1 MDMFR
6 KSLATPNLLLL
17 LALYFII
24 YASFSSFE
32 ATFALFS
39 ERRFGFTA
47 ANIGYLFAFVGC
59 VLALVQG
66 VLVGRVVRV
75 VGERRL
81 IPLALAVIALGLA
94 LVPLSHSIPLLLVA
108 LAALAA
114 GMGFNSPAMSA
125 MVSRLADPDD
135 QGGVL
140 GLAQSLASLGR
151 IVGPAWGG
159 FLFDRFGP
167 STPYLSAAT
176 IMAMAFG
183 VALVSLSR
191 SQ

>member
-6 KSLATPNLLLL
+6 KAFAKPNLVLLL
-17 LALYFII
+17 ILYFII
-24 YASFSSFE
+24 SMSFSSFE

-47 ANIGYLFAFVGC
+47 ANIGYVFAFVGC
-59 VLALVQG
+59 VLSLVQG
-66 VLVGRVVRV
+66 LLVGRVVRV

-81 IPLALAVIALGLA
+81 IPIAIAVIALGLG
-94 LVPLSHSIPLLLVA
+94 LVPLSHAIPLLLVA
-108 LAALAA
+108 LGALAL
-114 GMGFNSPAMSA
+114 GMGFNSPAMSSL
-125 MVSRLADPDD
+125 VSRLADPND

-140 GLAQSLASLGR
+140 GLSQSLASLGR

-159 FLFDRFGP
+159 MLFDRFGP
-167 STPYLSAAT
+167 STPYLSAAV
-176 IMAMAFG
+176 IMTVAFS

-191 SQ
+191 SP